1 MAHKE
6 DDEDEEKE
14 EYQGKVA
21 GVLLFSVFTWCW
33 DRDNWQLDI
42 TSFLFPASCM
52 TSSDDE
58 PGGS

>member
-6 DDEDEEKE
+6 DDDEEEK

-21 GVLLFSVFTWCW
+21 AVLFSVFTWCW
-33 DRDNWQLDI
+33 DADNWQLDI
-42 TSFLFPASCM
+42 TSLLFPACCM

-58 PGGS
+58 PGS